1 MTREIISLAEDAD
14 VAAAARLILERH
26 VKRIPIVSDGKI
38 VGIVS
43 RRDIL
48 KVLARTDDEIQIE
61 LRDLLDDEIAVMRD
75 FRAEVSG
82 GVVTLRGPED
92 ERERRLAVLMA
103 RSVPG
108 VIEVRFADEAL
119 SPQRG

>member
-1 MTREIISLAEDAD
+1 
-14 VAAAARLILERH
+14 
-26 VKRIPIVSDGKI
+26 
-38 VGIVS
+38 
-43 RRDIL
+43 
-48 KVLARTDDEIQIE
+48 
-61 LRDLLDDEIAVMRD
+61 VMRD